1 LAAFGS
7 LYLLWYKEEKTGEEK
22 TTVAYPPS
30 DYSHHDSDRHPSP
43 RRASDVHRS
52 SDVADDNALGIHF
65 PFSIDTREIY
75 RIPTITEPVTEQIER
90 VETDDAPQNNTT
102 DMPTAGRPRVRKWL
116 TEAANKMGNAAH
128 DKLDVSDY
136 NDQKAHS
143 FPEIPGEP
151 LRNPGL
157 ERVSMQYSQLR
168 EQNVRAES
176 TYAASVNSVSG
187 QEDVSTPP
195 ASHTS
200 PRLEISPSRKPKRRD
215 TLEVPTP
222 VHIHR
227 RTESH

>member
-1 LAAFGS
+1 V
-7 LYLLWYKEEKTGEEK
+7 
-22 TTVAYPPS
+22 VAYPPS

-43 RRASDVHRS
+43 SRTSDVHQS
-52 SDVADDNALGIHF
+52 SGVDSDVSGLGINLSSS
-65 PFSIDTREIY
+65 PETREMHL
-75 RIPTITEPVTEQIER
+75 IPTITEPGLEQA
-90 VETDDAPQNNTT
+90 ETGGAHQNETT
-102 DMPTAGRPRVRKWL
+102 DEPTAGRPRVRQWL
-116 TEAANKMGNAAH
+116 TKAADYMGNAAH
-128 DKLDVSDY
+128 HKLDVSDY
-136 NDQKAHS
+136 NDQKAHG

-151 LRNPGL
+151 LRNPGF

-176 TYAASVNSVSG
+176 TYAASVNSVLG
-187 QEDVSTPP
+187 QEDASTPP